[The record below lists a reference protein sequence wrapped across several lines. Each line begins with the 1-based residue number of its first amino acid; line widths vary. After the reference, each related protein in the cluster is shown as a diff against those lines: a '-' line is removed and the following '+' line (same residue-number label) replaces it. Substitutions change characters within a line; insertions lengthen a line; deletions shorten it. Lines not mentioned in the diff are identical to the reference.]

1 MASTSKQARGFTLFE
16 VLVALVIVSLG
27 MMAVKT
33 QLDRYV
39 LTAIFMENKTLA
51 SWIGSNRITEFSIES
66 VWPEVGTSSEEVEFA
81 GRRWLLDITI
91 TATQVE
97 NLRRIDVDVA
107 DANAPETL
115 IQRISGLVEPPAPR
129 GFAPVQW
136 AAVGTGQ

>member
-1 MASTSKQARGFTLFE
+1 MNRQQLGFTLFE

-51 SWIGSNRITEFSIES
+51 SWIGSNRITEFSVAN
-66 VWPEVGTSSEEVEFA
+66 VWPEPGTSSEEVEFA

-91 TATQVE
+91 SESGVE

-115 IQRISGLVEPPAPR
+115 IQRMTGLVEPPPPR
-129 GFAPVQW
+129 GFAPVNW
-136 AAVGTGQ
+136 VALGTGE

>member
-1 MASTSKQARGFTLFE
+1 MASTRHNRGFTLFE

-51 SWIGSNRITEFSIES
+51 SWIGSNRITEFSIASE
-66 VWPEVGTSSEEVEFA
+66 WPEIGTSSEEVEFA
-81 GRRWLLDITI
+81 RRRWLLNITI

-107 DANAPETL
+107 DANAPDTR
-115 IQRISGLVEPPAPR
+115 IQRVSGLVEPPAPR

-136 AAVGTGQ
+136 TALGVGQ